1 LENRDDLQRDL
12 TNTKPPAPKGETAPE
27 PEEEQSLGRWL
38 ASNGFALLLMLI
50 AIGYVVWNFDAEG
63 IWSIVK
69 ALLGLS
75 FVIFIHELGHF
86 LVAKWCDVHVTTFS
100 IGFGPAIPGCW
111 FQWGETTYKLSILP
125 LGGYVQMV
133 GQVDGDEGGDG
144 SEDDPRSYRNKSVG
158 QRMMIISAGVVMN
171 AILAFVCF
179 IVVYQVNGKNRL
191 APVIGSVDSSLPAY
205 QQGLR
210 PGSEMLQIGDVKDPN
225 FETLLKSVV
234 FTGHG
239 ESVKIVAKRPEDA
252 QAMTFIIE
260 PRLQKDGIRPLIGA
274 GPAEAL
280 ELASPRRMGAG
291 SSGPVVE
298 DSPASRAT
306 PPFQFGDAIIAT
318 TDPDEPGKLKDLPRD
333 ARNPQKDQ
341 KDYFEFDRRMQRLAG
356 QEVVVRVARTDAD
369 GKTENVDIRVPPAF
383 HATFG
388 VRMRMGQIQ
397 AVREGSPADKA
408 GVHVPDKTKSL
419 DGDVIFK
426 IVLPEPGGKKPT
438 VIDDKTLD
446 PERLPFVLRQWA
458 DRVRRPDGRVAEKV
472 TLGVHRHLNQNGQQ
486 IEDINL
492 ALDWD
497 DSWRFDRIIPLYLSS
512 PLAIPEL
519 GLAYKIKPIVAG
531 VLPELI
537 ADNPLQVGDE
547 IQELQVTY
555 QVGKDRTKT
564 NPSEL
569 KDNWASVDYSLNQSS
584 IPITTVKLKI
594 QRDKEVQTVEMTP
607 AIDKSW
613 PLAERGWIFMQDKR
627 LKKADGIGEA
637 IALGLGDTW
646 DNMKQVGQMLY
657 GIVTGRLSVKNLG
670 GPITIAE
677 TAYHIA
683 GYDIWEFIFFLG
695 MVSINLAVINFLPI
709 PVLDGGHMVFLVYER
724 IFRRQA
730 PESVRVGATYAGL
743 AIILSLMIFVVYL
756 DLTRH

>member
-1 LENRDDLQRDL
+1 
-12 TNTKPPAPKGETAPE
+12 
-27 PEEEQSLGRWL
+27 
-38 ASNGFALLLMLI
+38 
-50 AIGYVVWNFDAEG
+50 
-63 IWSIVK
+63 
-69 ALLGLS
+69 
-75 FVIFIHELGHF
+75 
-86 LVAKWCDVHVTTFS
+86 
-100 IGFGPAIPGCW
+100 
-111 FQWGETTYKLSILP
+111 
-125 LGGYVQMV
+125 
-133 GQVDGDEGGDG
+133 
-144 SEDDPRSYRNKSVG
+144 
-158 QRMMIISAGVVMN
+158 
-171 AILAFVCF
+171 
-179 IVVYQVNGKNRL
+179 
-191 APVIGSVDSSLPAY
+191 
-205 QQGLR
+205 
-210 PGSEMLQIGDVKDPN
+210 
-225 FETLLKSVV
+225 
-234 FTGHG
+234 
-239 ESVKIVAKRPEDA
+239 
-252 QAMTFIIE
+252 
-260 PRLQKDGIRPLIGA
+260 
-274 GPAEAL
+274 PAEAL
-280 ELASPRRMGAG
+280 EFASRRRMGSG
-291 SSGPVVE
+291 SSAPVVE

-306 PPFQFGDAIIAT
+306 PAFQFSDVIIAT
-318 TDPDEPGKLKDLPRD
+318 TDPDEPGKIKDLPRD
-333 ARNPQKDQ
+333 ARNSQRDQ

-356 QEVVVRVARTDAD
+356 QEVVIGAARTDGD
-369 GKTENVDIRVPPAF
+369 GKTENIDIKVPPAF

-388 VRMRMGQIQ
+388 ARMRMGQIQ
-397 AVREGSPADKA
+397 ALREGSPADKA
-408 GVHVPDKTKSL
+408 GVHVPDKAKSL

-426 IVLPEPGGKKPT
+426 VVLPEPGGKKPT

-458 DRVRRPDGRVAEKV
+458 DRVRGADGRVAEKV
-472 TLGVHRHLNQNGQQ
+472 KLWVTRHLNQNGQQ
-486 IEDINL
+486 IEDIEL

-497 DSWRFDRIIPLYLSS
+497 DTWRFDRIIPLYTTS

-531 VLPELI
+531 VIPDLV

-555 QVGKDRTKT
+555 QIDKDRTKT
-564 NPSEL
+564 KTVPSEL

-584 IPITTVKLKI
+584 FPVASVKLKI
-594 QRDKEVQTVEMTP
+594 QREKEVQTVEMTP

-613 PLAERGWIFMQDKR
+613 PLAERGFIFTQDKR
-627 LKKADGIGEA
+627 LKKADGIAEA
-637 IALGLGDTW
+637 VGLGLGDTW
-646 DNMKQVGQMLY
+646 NNMKQVGQMLY

-724 IFRRQA
+724 VFRRQA